1 MNQTGQGRSAALSIP
16 NWKDGLTMNHY
27 ASIAAALEAE
37 NLDAVLLTGEANRF
51 YASGFFTPGT
61 DATLLVTR
69 KDAVFLTDARY
80 TEAAGRRLDGAEL
93 REVKPGRG
101 LTDQLRELVFLKGI
115 HRLGF
120 EDAAMSVQ
128 SFRRLERALSE
139 EGCPPCELAAASEP
153 LLKLRQTKDAGELA
167 AMEAAQGIAE
177 RALEDILKEIRPG
190 VTERE
195 IAARLQYLMLHYG
208 ASDMSFDPIVVS
220 GPNGSLPHGV
230 PSEKEIRSG
239 EFVTMDFGCIY
250 GGYCSDMTRTVA
262 VGSATEEMRRVYQTV
277 LAAQAAGIA
286 AAGAGVPG
294 KAVDAAARAVIREAG
309 WGECFTHSFGHG
321 VGVEI
326 HEAPNAAASNEV
338 PLPAGAV
345 ISAEPGIYIP
355 GKLGV
360 RIEDVILITPEGRR
374 NLTKAP
380 KDLLIL

>member
-1 MNQTGQGRSAALSIP
+1 
-16 NWKDGLTMNHY
+16 MNH
-27 ASIAAALEAE
+27 IQTVAAALEAE

-61 DATLLVTR
+61 DAAALVTR
-69 KDAVFLTDARY
+69 KDAVFFTDARY
-80 TEAAGRRLDGAEL
+80 TEAAARRLEGMEL
-93 REVKPGRG
+93 REVKPGKT
-101 LTDQLRELVFLKGI
+101 LSSQLQELVFLKGVR
-115 HRLGF
+115 RLGF
-120 EDAAMSVQ
+120 EDAAMTVQ
-128 SFRRLERALSE
+128 SYRRLEKALSLSE
-139 EGCPPCELAAASEP
+139 CKFPCELFPASEA
-153 LLKLRQTKDAGELA
+153 LGKLRQTKDQEELQ
-167 AMEAAQGIAE
+167 AMETAQGIAE
-177 RALEDILKEIRPG
+177 RALEDILKEVRPG
-190 VTERE
+190 VTEKE

-262 VGSATEEMRRVYQTV
+262 VGSATAEMERVYRTV
-277 LAAQAAGIA
+277 LAAQEAGIA
-286 AAGAGVPG
+286 AAKAGVTG
-294 KAVDAAARAVIREAG
+294 KAVDAAARRVIQEADY
-309 WGECFTHSFGHG
+309 GEYFTHSFGHG

-326 HEAPNAAASNEV
+326 HEAPNASALNEK

-355 GKLGV
+355 GRLGV
-360 RIEDVILITPEGRR
+360 RIEDVILITPEGCR

-380 KDLLIL
+380 KDLIVL